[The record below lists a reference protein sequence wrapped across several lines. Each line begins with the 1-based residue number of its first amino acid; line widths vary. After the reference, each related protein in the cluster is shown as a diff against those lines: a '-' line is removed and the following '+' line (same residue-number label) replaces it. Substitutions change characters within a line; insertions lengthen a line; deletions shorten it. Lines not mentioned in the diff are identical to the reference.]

1 MKVYN
6 RKENVKW
13 SKRVKW
19 LKAIILFIILVT
31 ILFLLFYFIIGGK
44 TLLLR
49 AILTSLVMS
58 GLITFGYIYS
68 SVLNYEEVT
77 PVIKDKELYLIINQR
92 EKDFYDTDIKRKT
105 DIDYKDEKELSKV
118 LSKDN
123 KNIGLAVLKASKYDI
138 IKESKETYLIKVEGT
153 INKWKFYEKNK
164 KFGYEL
170 VELNDKRV
178 IKIDDSYTNYKEL
191 IKFIKKGE

>member
-6 RKENVKW
+6 RKNDLKW

-19 LKAIILFIILVT
+19 PKAIILFVILIT
-31 ILFLLFYFIIGGK
+31 ILFLLFFFVIGGK

-49 AILTSLVMS
+49 AILTSLVIS
-58 GLITFGYIYS
+58 GLITFGYIYT

-77 PVIKDKELYLIINQR
+77 PVIKDKELYLIIKQR
-92 EKDFYDTDIKRKT
+92 EKDFYDTDVKRKV
-105 DIDYKDEKELSKV
+105 DIDYSNEKELSKI

-123 KNIGLAVLKASKYDI
+123 KNIGLAVLKVSKYDI
-138 IKESKETYLIKVEGT
+138 IKEGKDIYYIRVEGS
-153 INKWKFYEKNK
+153 INKWSFYEKK
-164 KFGYEL
+164 KQFGYEL
-170 VELNDKRV
+170 VEKEDKRV
-178 IKIDDSYTNYKEL
+178 IKIDSSYNNYKEL